1 MVGRAWVNRHLSAL
15 GRFGE
20 TAFITPLYGVGEL
33 SQSFC
38 RMAAVHGA
46 ICMLR
51 RQLRGAVVDRAT
63 GRSVCLLVVVFVV
76 GGGGG

>member
-1 MVGRAWVNRHLSAL
+1 LRHISAL

-20 TAFITPLYGVGEL
+20 TAFITPMYGVGEL

-46 ICMLR
+46 ICILR
-51 RQLRGAVVDRAT
+51 RQLRGAVIDRVS
-63 GRSVCLLVVVFVV
+63 GRCVSSRVAHFFPF
-76 GGGGG
+76 